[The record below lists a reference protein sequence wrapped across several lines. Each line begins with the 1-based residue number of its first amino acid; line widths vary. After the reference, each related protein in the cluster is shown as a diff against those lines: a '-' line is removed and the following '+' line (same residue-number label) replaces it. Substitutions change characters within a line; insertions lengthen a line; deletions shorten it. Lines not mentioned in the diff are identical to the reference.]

1 MPAASVGVPAK
12 PQFNAPVQ
20 KIPSISLDSSLTS
33 PLNVSMDEKLKELLS
48 GPSGA
53 VLRYDVQSD
62 SETVTM
68 RPIHEIKDLSNL
80 LTDCSQRQVAMRN
93 VFRNAG
99 QAKHYCD

>member
-1 MPAASVGVPAK
+1 MNEELK
-12 PQFNAPVQ
+12 
-20 KIPSISLDSSLTS
+20 KLLT
-33 PLNVSMDEKLKELLS
+33 

-93 VFRNAG
+93 VFRNRG
-99 QAKHYCD
+99 QAKHYCP